1 MIIYTVEIEW
11 SSDFISSTQITR
23 VIHVYIYGLSRME
36 KIFYFME
43 SSCQVNMIIAT
54 VEFDRTKDFNSNN
67 IKVKHDHS
75 HC

>member
-1 MIIYTVEIEW
+1 M
-11 SSDFISSTQITR
+11 F
-23 VIHVYIYGLSRME
+23 IYGLSRMK
-36 KIFYFME
+36 KIFYFMQ

>member
-11 SSDFISSTQITR
+11 SGDFISSTQITR
-23 VIHVYIYGLSRME
+23 VIHVYIRSKSNGENIL
-36 KIFYFME
+36 FF
-43 SSCQVNMIIAT
+43 
-54 VEFDRTKDFNSNN
+54 TKDFNSNN